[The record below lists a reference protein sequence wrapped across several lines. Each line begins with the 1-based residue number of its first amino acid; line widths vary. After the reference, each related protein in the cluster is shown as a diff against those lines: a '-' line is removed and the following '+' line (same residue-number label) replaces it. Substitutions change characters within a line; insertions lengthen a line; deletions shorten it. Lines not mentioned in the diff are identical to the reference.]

1 MPYINCLTIGQMK
14 EMDILDNVPY
24 KYFKNLHD
32 DDDIEVD
39 IYFDED
45 DDDDRPTY
53 TNAVFKFDLKYD
65 CSMGSLPLYTT
76 KHFKVKINYNTSSAF
91 ALFMCSIREDTDDE
105 DEEDEDK

>member
-1 MPYINCLTIGQMK
+1 MK

-39 IYFDED
+39 IYYDED

-65 CSMGSLPLYTT
+65 YFIR
-76 KHFKVKINYNTSSAF
+76 HFKVKINYNTSSPF
-91 ALFMCSIREDTDDE
+91 ALFMCSICEDTDDE
-105 DEEDEDK
+105 NEEESEEESEDEDK